1 MVSLRSLS
9 CWKDPSVLEHKDM
22 YRWLNIL
29 VQDFLVEHRMN
40 GSINYGKSSGSWSSK
55 ASPDVCTITTRLDCC
70 YDVHFIRC
78 CVSFRLNVTRF
89 ILSEKLHF
97 CSSLDVVLGSFVT
110 SCDFGRL
117 TTPGNVHHCIMFHAH
132 TMVQQSPQ
140 AFCNPFQTDW
150 CQWLNYFSRS
160 CFLTSFSL
168 LHFVIQVIF
177 QWFLVSETE
186 LRFPK
191 NVVNRLKMTFC
202 IYLHYLC
209 LILKSVWWSE
219 TRKCVKYTKNLE
231 IRKDENTFS

>member
-9 CWKDPSVLEHKDM
+9 CWKNPSVLEHKDM

-29 VQDFLVEHRMN
+29 VQDFLVERRMN

-55 ASPDVCTITTRLDCC
+55 ASPDLCTITTRLDCC

-117 TTPGNVHHCIMFHAH
+117 TTPGNVHHCIMFHLWLTPWFNRVPKPFATLSRLIDVSDSIISLDH
-132 TMVQQSPQ
+132 
-140 AFCNPFQTDW
+140 AFWHLLAYFT
-150 CQWLNYFSRS
+150 LSYRLYFSD
-160 CFLTSFSL
+160 FL
-168 LHFVIQVIF
+168 
-177 QWFLVSETE
+177 LVK
-186 LRFPK
+186 L
-191 NVVNRLKMTFC
+191 N
-202 IYLHYLC
+202 
-209 LILKSVWWSE
+209 
-219 TRKCVKYTKNLE
+219 
-231 IRKDENTFS
+231 